1 MCLVNVESV
10 DRIIYSIFR
19 RLNLEMETP
28 YPLPID
34 RSNLTSRLQPMPTN
48 ISTEAAWNYHEA
60 TKHSYTSVRTN
71 PHFLD
76 FGSQPLP
83 FKIYTSLEPSRL
95 PTEVRQTGVAALSA
109 IAARLLDPVQANAAP
124 DLEAVAQLLYLSAGI
139 TRQRKYSGGE
149 IYFRAAACTGALY
162 EVELYLVCG
171 DLVNLPAGVYHFA
184 PAEFG
189 LRQLRAGDYRS
200 VLVEA
205 TGGEPAIAHA
215 PLTIVCTCTYW
226 RNAWK
231 YQARTYRHFGWDNGT
246 LLANLLAVATAS
258 GLPAKVVC
266 GFVDATVNRLLD
278 VDSQREV
285 AFSLV
290 ALGHDSRLSAR
301 PAAPSETAARLLT
314 DISPLGFET
323 VPLSRNEIDYPLM
336 REMHTASSLD
346 SAEEVTAWRGDTAA
360 GRAEIGSTDPTDFPP
375 PAGPVVQLTPS
386 SDPEM
391 ARDPIEQVILRR
403 GSSRQFARTPIRL
416 TQLSTMLD
424 RATRGIP
431 ADFLNPFGSQLNH
444 LYLIVHA
451 VEGLEP
457 GAYAFHRDHGM
468 LECLK
473 QGSFRDQAGYL
484 GLEQQ
489 LPADAAVDIFFL
501 AGLRPIFARFG
512 NRGYRAVQ
520 LEAGILGGKL
530 YLAAY
535 AERLGATGLTFY
547 DDDVTRFFSPHAEG
561 KSAIFLMAVGES
573 VKLRQ

>member
-1 MCLVNVESV
+1 
-10 DRIIYSIFR
+10 
-19 RLNLEMETP
+19 
-28 YPLPID
+28 
-34 RSNLTSRLQPMPTN
+34 MPDN
-48 ISTEAAWNYHEA
+48 RNAEAAWSYHNA
-60 TKHSYTSVRTN
+60 TKHSYASVRAN

-76 FGSQPLP
+76 FANQPLP
-83 FKIYTSLEPSRL
+83 FKIYAALEPSRL
-95 PTEVRQTGVAALSA
+95 PGEMRQTGVAALSA
-109 IAARLLDPVQANAAP
+109 IAEIVPTGTNAAP
-124 DLEAVAQLLYLSAGI
+124 DLKAVAQLLYLSAGI

-171 DLVNLPAGVYHFA
+171 GLADLQAGIYHFA

-200 VLVEA
+200 VLVDA
-205 TGGEPAIAHA
+205 TGGESAIAHA

-246 LLANLLAVATAS
+246 LLANLLAVATAL

-266 GFVDATVNRLLD
+266 GFVDARVNRLLD
-278 VDSQREV
+278 VDSEREV

-290 ALGHDSRLSAR
+290 ALGHASGIPPQS
-301 PAAPSETAARLLT
+301 PAEV
-314 DISPLGFET
+314 SPLGFET
-323 VPLSRNEIDYPLM
+323 VPLSRSEVDYPLM
-336 REMHTASSLD
+336 REMHAASSLH
-346 SAEEVTAWRGDTAA
+346 SIEEVATWRS
-360 GRAEIGSTDPTDFPP
+360 STPLGQTEMTDVPP
-375 PAGPVVQLTPS
+375 PAGPVIPLQPLPDV
-386 SDPEM
+386 EM
-391 ARDPIEQVILRR
+391 PRDPIEQVILRR
-403 GSSRQFARTPIRL
+403 GSSRQFARTPITL
-416 TQLSTMLD
+416 PQLSTMLD

-431 ADFLNPFGSQLNH
+431 ADFLVSNLADPMKTQLNH

-457 GAYAFHRDHGM
+457 GAYVFHRKRGL

-473 QGSFRDQAGYL
+473 QGNFRDQAGYL

-501 AGLRPIFARFG
+501 ADLRPILQRFG
-512 NRGYRAVQ
+512 NRGYRAAQ

-535 AERLGATGLTFY
+535 AQHLGATGLTFY

-561 KSAIFLMAVGES
+561 KSAIFLVALGNS
-573 VKLRQ
+573 LRPQP

>member
-1 MCLVNVESV
+1 M
-10 DRIIYSIFR
+10 
-19 RLNLEMETP
+19 P
-28 YPLPID
+28 
-34 RSNLTSRLQPMPTN
+34 SNAN
-48 ISTEAAWNYHEA
+48 AEAAWNYHEA

-76 FGSQPLP
+76 FANQPLP
-83 FKIYTSLEPSRL
+83 FKIYPALEPARM
-95 PTEVRQTGVAALSA
+95 PTEVRQSGVAALSA
-109 IAARLLDPVQANAAP
+109 IAATVPVQTNIAP
-124 DLEAVAQLLYLSAGI
+124 DFQAIAQLLFLSAGI

-162 EVELYLVCG
+162 EVELYLVCD
-171 DLVNLPAGVYHFA
+171 DLANLQAGVYHFA

-200 VLVEA
+200 GLVDA
-205 TGGEPAIAHA
+205 TAGEPAIAHA

-246 LLANLLAVATAS
+246 LLANLLAVATAL
-258 GLPAKVVC
+258 GLPAKIVC

-290 ALGHDSRLSAR
+290 ALGHDSG
-301 PAAPSETAARLLT
+301 PSSQTATQVLA
-314 DISPLGFET
+314 DVSPLSLET
-323 VPLSRNEIDYPLM
+323 VPLSRNEIDYPLT
-336 REMHTASSLD
+336 RET
-346 SAEEVTAWRGDTAA
+346 WRGRTPL
-360 GRAEIGSTDPTDFPP
+360 DPTRMTNLPP
-375 PAGPVVQLTPS
+375 PAGPVVQLTPL
-386 SDPEM
+386 SDAEM
-391 ARDPIEQVILRR
+391 PRDPIEQVILRR
-403 GSSRQFARTPIRL
+403 GSSRQFARTPISL

-451 VEGLEP
+451 VEGLES
-457 GAYAFHRDHGM
+457 GAYVFHRDRGA

-473 QGSFRDQAGYL
+473 QGNFRDQAGYL

-501 AGLRPIFARFG
+501 ADLRPIFDRFG

-535 AERLGATGLTFY
+535 AQRLGATGLTFY

-561 KSAIFLMAVGES
+561 KSAIFLVAVGKS
-573 VKLRQ
+573 AKLRQ